1 MAIPK
6 GNHISYNN
14 NIPTVCI
21 TITAGYCNFKSVLHI
36 PGLVGKSTFL
46 DLKLENEGAMFLGEW
61 FGEGKVDI
69 ALQAFLVMDGPVHAR
84 VSTTKFVKIPKGGE
98 KDFRMAV
105 KVVKD
110 LREGTEPISATLK
123 ATKVTTNEWYTPSGG
138 HSPT

>member
-1 MAIPK
+1 MCTHNDCVDHDEPQDAVGAEVAPERLL
-6 GNHISYNN
+6 YEAV
-14 NIPTVCI
+14 PVCI
-21 TITAGYCNFKSVLHI
+21 R
-36 PGLVGKSTFL
+36 VGFL
-46 DLKLENEGAMFLGEW
+46 
-61 FGEGKVDI
+61 

-123 ATKVTTNEWYTPSGG
+123 ATKVTTTEWYEVKTSYNVAICLG
-138 HSPT
+138 